1 MAQYPHLQQ
10 LQALFGGCE
19 NRSRADEMSAAT
31 AVRHTPPPAVAARK
45 RRHRLWIQLGI
56 AAGSL
61 ATIALCVY
69 GLSYYILPADARLL
83 SPRHD
88 VLKPSGS
95 IGNAL
100 GIVGAVLLLLMYLY
114 PLRKKWKWL
123 SRKGKT
129 KHWLDYHILMGLAGP
144 VLITFHSS
152 FKLRGVAGFAYF
164 SMIAVV
170 ASGIV
175 GRYLYNRIPR
185 KLDAVEMS
193 VDEAGELCAK
203 LAEQIRAQNVLTE
216 EELEPLL
223 ALPSLDEV
231 RSMPLAKA
239 LMVIVAL
246 DARRAWKLWRLRY
259 TVGAHVADHTHVSQ
273 ALAAIRMQ
281 AALSKDALF
290 LAKVRQMFQ
299 LWHVIHRPFSYSLA
313 IMATL
318 HILVVVF
325 LGYF

>member
-1 MAQYPHLQQ
+1 
-10 LQALFGGCE
+10 
-19 NRSRADEMSAAT
+19 MSAASV
-31 AVRHTPPPAVAARK
+31 ARHTPPPADAARK

-56 AAGSL
+56 AAGAA

-69 GLSYYILPADARLL
+69 GLSYYILPVDARLL
-83 SPRHD
+83 SPRHA
-88 VLKPSGS
+88 VLKPSGR

-100 GIVGAVLLLLMYLY
+100 GIVGGVLLLLMYLY

-129 KHWLDYHILMGLAGP
+129 KNWLDYHILMGFVGP

-152 FKLRGVAGFAYF
+152 FKLSGVAGVAYWC
-164 SMIAVV
+164 MIAVV

-175 GRYLYNRIPR
+175 GRYLYARVPR
-185 KLDAVEMS
+185 KLGAVEMS
-193 VDEAGELCAK
+193 VDETEQLCAD
-203 LAEQIRAQNVLTE
+203 LARQIREQNVLSE
-216 EELEPLL
+216 KELQPLL

-231 RSMPLAKA
+231 RAMPLGKA
-239 LMVIVAL
+239 LLVIVAL
-246 DARRAWKLWRLRY
+246 DVRRAWTLFRLRWR
-259 TVGAHVADHTHVSQ
+259 VGIHVSGHSDVNR
-273 ALAAIRMQ
+273 ALAAIRKQ

-290 LAKVRQMFQ
+290 LGKVQQMFK
-299 LWHVIHRPFSYSLA
+299 LWHVVHRPFSYSLA

-318 HILVVVF
+318 HIMAIMF

>member
-1 MAQYPHLQQ
+1 
-10 LQALFGGCE
+10 
-19 NRSRADEMSAAT
+19 
-31 AVRHTPPPAVAARK
+31 VV
-45 RRHRLWIQLGI
+45 
-56 AAGSL
+56 
-61 ATIALCVY
+61 
-69 GLSYYILPADARLL
+69 
-83 SPRHD
+83 
-88 VLKPSGS
+88 
-95 IGNAL
+95 GNAL
-100 GIVGAVLLLLMYLY
+100 GIVGGVLLLLMYLY

-123 SRKGKT
+123 SKKGKT
-129 KHWLDYHILMGLAGP
+129 KNWLDYHILMGLVGP

-152 FKLRGVAGFAYF
+152 FKLRGVAGWAYW

-193 VDEAGELCAK
+193 VDEAGELCAS
-203 LAEQIRAQNVLTE
+203 LAAQIRAQNVLTE
-216 EELEPLL
+216 EELGPLL

-246 DARRAWKLWRLRY
+246 DVRREWKLWRLRS
-259 TVGAHVADHTHVSQ
+259 TVGAHVADHAHVSQ
-273 ALAAIRMQ
+273 ALTAIRKQ

-290 LAKVRQMFQ
+290 LAEVRQMFQ
-299 LWHVIHRPFSYSLA
+299 LWHVVHRPFSYSLA

>member
-1 MAQYPHLQQ
+1 
-10 LQALFGGCE
+10 
-19 NRSRADEMSAAT
+19 MSAAT
-31 AVRHTPPPAVAARK
+31 VSRYTPAPADAARK
-45 RRHRLWIQLGI
+45 RRHRLWIMLGA
-56 AAGSL
+56 AAGIV
-61 ATIALCVY
+61 AAIALCVN
-69 GLSYYILPADARLL
+69 GLSYYILSADARFA
-83 SPRHD
+83 SPQHAA
-88 VLKPSGS
+88 LKPSGT

-100 GIVGAVLLLLMYLY
+100 GIVGGVLLGLMYLY

-123 SRKGKT
+123 SKKGKT
-129 KHWLDYHILMGLAGP
+129 KNWLDYHILMGFVGP

-152 FKLRGVAGFAYF
+152 FKLRGVAGFAYW

-193 VDEAGELCAK
+193 VDEAGELCAN
-203 LAEQIRAQNVLTE
+203 LARQIRAQNVLTE

-231 RSMPLAKA
+231 RAMPLGKA
-239 LMVIVAL
+239 LVVIVAL
-246 DARRAWKLWRLRY
+246 DVRRAWTIWRLRWKL
-259 TVGAHVADHTHVSQ
+259 GAHVAGHADVRG
-273 ALAAIRMQ
+273 ALAAIRKQ

-290 LAKVRQMFQ
+290 LGKVRQMFR

-318 HILVVVF
+318 HILAVVF

>member
-1 MAQYPHLQQ
+1 
-10 LQALFGGCE
+10 
-19 NRSRADEMSAAT
+19 MSAAT
-31 AVRHTPPPAVAARK
+31 VARHTPPPADAARK

-56 AAGSL
+56 AAGTL

-69 GLSYYILPADARLL
+69 GLSYYILSADARLL

-100 GIVGAVLLLLMYLY
+100 GIVGGVLLLLMYLY

-129 KHWLDYHILMGLAGP
+129 KNWLDYHILMGLVGP

-152 FKLRGVAGFAYF
+152 FKLSGVAGCAYWC
-164 SMIAVV
+164 MIAVV
-170 ASGIV
+170 LSGIV
-175 GRYLYNRIPR
+175 GRYLYGRIPR
-185 KLDAVEMS
+185 KLGAVEMS
-193 VDEAGELCAK
+193 VDEAGQLCAD
-203 LAEQIRAQNVLTE
+203 LARQIRAQSVLTE
-216 EELEPLL
+216 EELRPLL

-231 RSMPLAKA
+231 RAMPLGKA
-239 LMVIVAL
+239 LVVIVAL
-246 DARRAWKLWRLRY
+246 DVRRAWSLFRLRWK
-259 TVGAHVADHTHVSQ
+259 VGAHVAGHADVQ
-273 ALAAIRMQ
+273 GALAAIRKQ

-290 LAKVRQMFQ
+290 LGKVQQMFRM
-299 LWHVIHRPFSYSLA
+299 WHVVHRPFSYSLA

-318 HILVVVF
+318 HIMAVVF

>member
-1 MAQYPHLQQ
+1 
-10 LQALFGGCE
+10 
-19 NRSRADEMSAAT
+19 MSAAT
-31 AVRHTPPPAVAARK
+31 VVGHTPAPADAARK

-56 AAGSL
+56 AAG
-61 ATIALCVY
+61 AVAAIALCVY
-69 GLSYYILPADARLL
+69 GLSYYILSADARLL

-88 VLKPSGS
+88 ALKPSGS

-123 SRKGKT
+123 SKKGKT
-129 KHWLDYHILMGLAGP
+129 KNWLDYHILMGLVGP

-152 FKLRGVAGFAYF
+152 FKLRGVAGFAYW

-170 ASGIV
+170 LSGIV
-175 GRYLYNRIPR
+175 GRYLYGRIPR
-185 KLDAVEMS
+185 KLGAVEMS
-193 VDEAGELCAK
+193 VDEAEQLCAD
-203 LAEQIRAQNVLTE
+203 LTRQIRAQSVLSE
-216 EELEPLL
+216 KELQPLL

-231 RSMPLAKA
+231 RAMPLGKA
-239 LMVIVAL
+239 LVVIVAL
-246 DARRAWKLWRLRY
+246 DVRRAWTLFRLRCKW
-259 TVGAHVADHTHVSQ
+259 GAHVAGHADVKG
-273 ALAAIRMQ
+273 ALTAIRRQ

-290 LAKVRQMFQ
+290 LGKVQQMFR

-318 HILVVVF
+318 HIMAVVF

>member
-1 MAQYPHLQQ
+1 
-10 LQALFGGCE
+10 
-19 NRSRADEMSAAT
+19 
-31 AVRHTPPPAVAARK
+31 
-45 RRHRLWIQLGI
+45 
-56 AAGSL
+56 
-61 ATIALCVY
+61 
-69 GLSYYILPADARLL
+69 
-83 SPRHD
+83 
-88 VLKPSGS
+88 
-95 IGNAL
+95 
-100 GIVGAVLLLLMYLY
+100 
-114 PLRKKWKWL
+114 
-123 SRKGKT
+123 
-129 KHWLDYHILMGLAGP
+129 
-144 VLITFHSS
+144 
-152 FKLRGVAGFAYF
+152 
-164 SMIAVV
+164 MIAVV

-246 DARRAWKLWRLRY
+246 DARRAWKLWRLRC

-273 ALAAIRMQ
+273 ALAAIRRQ

-290 LAKVRQMFQ
+290 LAKVRQMFR

>member
-1 MAQYPHLQQ
+1 
-10 LQALFGGCE
+10 
-19 NRSRADEMSAAT
+19 MSAAT
-31 AVRHTPPPAVAARK
+31 MSRYTPPPAEVALK
-45 RRHRLWIQLGI
+45 RRHRLWILLGS
-56 AAGSL
+56 AAGIV
-61 ATIALCVY
+61 ATIVLCIN
-69 GLSYYILPADARLL
+69 GLSYYILSSDQRIA
-83 SPRHD
+83 SPKHAA
-88 VLKPSGS
+88 LKPSGV

-100 GIVGAVLLLLMYLY
+100 GIAGAVLLLLMYLY

-129 KHWLDYHILMGLAGP
+129 KHWLDYHILMGLVGP

-152 FKLRGVAGFAYF
+152 FKLQGVAGFAYW

-175 GRYLYNRIPR
+175 GRYLYGRIPR
-185 KLDAVEMS
+185 KLGAVEIS
-193 VDEAGELCAK
+193 VEEAGDLCAN
-203 LAEQIRAQNVLTE
+203 LAQQIRAQNVLTE
-216 EELEPLL
+216 EELRPLL
-223 ALPSLDEV
+223 ALPSLEEV
-231 RSMPLAKA
+231 RSMALGKA

-246 DARRAWKLWRLRY
+246 DVRREWSMLRLRSK
-259 TVGAHVADHTHVSQ
+259 VGAHVANHADVSG
-273 ALAAIRMQ
+273 ALAAIRKQ

-290 LAKVRQMFQ
+290 LGKVQQMFR

-318 HILVVVF
+318 HILAVVF

>member
-1 MAQYPHLQQ
+1 
-10 LQALFGGCE
+10 
-19 NRSRADEMSAAT
+19 MSAAT
-31 AVRHTPPPAVAARK
+31 VSRHTPAPAEAARK
-45 RRHRLWIQLGI
+45 RRHRLWIRLGS
-56 AAGSL
+56 AA
-61 ATIALCVY
+61 AIVAAIALCLN
-69 GLSYYILPADARLL
+69 GLGYYILSSEARLT
-83 SPRHD
+83 SPKHAA
-88 VLKPSGS
+88 LKPSGS

-170 ASGIV
+170 VSGIV
-175 GRYLYNRIPR
+175 GRYLYSRIPR

-193 VDEAGELCAK
+193 VEEAGELCAN
-203 LAEQIRAQNVLTE
+203 LAQQIRAQNVLTE
-216 EELEPLL
+216 EELRPLL

-231 RSMPLAKA
+231 RSMPLGKA

-246 DARRAWKLWRLRY
+246 DVRRAWTIWRLRW
-259 TVGAHVADHTHVSQ
+259 TVGAHVAGHADVSR
-273 ALAAIRMQ
+273 ALTAIRRQ
-281 AALSKDALF
+281 AALSRDALF
-290 LAKVRQMFQ
+290 LAKVKQMFR

-318 HILVVVF
+318 HILAVVF